1 MVGILF
7 YYIAIKTNALKNNDF
22 LRAFAYNTIKQSEV
36 I

>member
-7 YYIAIKTNALKNNDF
+7 YYIAIKTNALKKSLF
-22 LRAFAYNTIKQSEV
+22 LRVFSYDTIKQSEV